1 MLQLLE
7 CLIWLSCMCCLMVF
21 CALTFTPP
29 SVKSRPSSVA
39 SNTSTESSSL
49 LEKFIYVANWRNPKF
64 VIWAVV
70 LPLALFGYFVP
81 FVHLVQFAE
90 SMPLDTD
97 PSTNNTKASF
107 LLACIS
113 ITSGI

>member
-1 MLQLLE
+1 MLE

-39 SNTSTESSSL
+39 SNTSAESSSL
-49 LEKFIYVANWRNPKF
+49 LERFIYVANWRNPKF

-97 PSTNNTKASF
+97 PGTNNTKASF

-113 ITSGI
+113 TTSGI